1 MRKNIIICTILLF
14 VIQTISATERESIL
28 MNFGWKFQ
36 LGEVKDGEKPELD
49 DSQWRQLDLPY
60 DYQLNMPWKKTANRA
75 RAFKEMSGAWF
86 RKTFHPD
93 KAWEGR
99 QVLIRL

>member
-1 MRKNIIICTILLF
+1 MEKN
-14 VIQTISATERESIL
+14 Q
-28 MNFGWKFQ
+28 NWN
-36 LGEVKDGEKPELD
+36 

-99 QVLIRL
+99 QVLIDFEGNDVLRRCLS